1 MLLLL
6 LKIIMMIITNDAR
19 DMFTHP
25 YSSLRS
31 NDIMLLFVSCD
42 SVTLGPKVKEI

>member
-19 DMFTHP
+19 DMFTNP

-31 NDIMLLFVSCD
+31 NDIMLLIDSWD
-42 SVTLGPKVKEI
+42 SVTLGPKMKEI